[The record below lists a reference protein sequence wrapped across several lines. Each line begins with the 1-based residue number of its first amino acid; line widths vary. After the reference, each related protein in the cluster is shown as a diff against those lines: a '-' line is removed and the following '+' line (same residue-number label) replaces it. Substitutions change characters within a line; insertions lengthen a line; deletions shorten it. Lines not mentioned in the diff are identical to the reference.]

1 MVENVMKING
11 IKINVE
17 CKITNKK
24 SRMEKHF
31 IWNLSTCSCEND
43 QYYYWVV
50 KCDEI
55 VEPTK
60 NKTINFSDEKAACK

>member
-1 MVENVMKING
+1 MQKVNLMVENVMKING

-43 QYYYWVV
+43 QYYY
-50 KCDEI
+50 
-55 VEPTK
+55 
-60 NKTINFSDEKAACK
+60 